1 MQADQST
8 NSLNERLR
16 FIEFQA
22 ADAQALRK
30 VRPLLEQNVS
40 RILSKFY
47 GHLEAYPN
55 LMALFQGNYGLSH
68 AREAQAKHWLIMFEG
83 SFDEAYVDRVRRIG
97 KTHERIG
104 LDPRWYIGGYALALG
119 ELQAVI
125 IEAYKKKPIECTSLI
140 RAVTKAVM
148 LDMDYAITVYI
159 DEGRANFNNKLSSL
173 AAGFEGSVKKIV
185 DDVSSA
191 AGSMRSAA
199 GTMAEAAENT
209 NRQSSIVADAA
220 GRASTNVQTVAS
232 AAEELSSSI
241 QEISRQVNQASQIS
255 VRAVSEANETNS
267 HVALL
272 KDAGQKI
279 GSVVTLIQEIA
290 SRTNLLAL
298 NATIEAARAGEA
310 GKGFAVVASEVKSL
324 ANQTARATGDIATQV
339 GSIQEVTKKSSESI
353 GRISKTIEEIN
364 GISAGIASAVEQQGA
379 ATQEIARNV
388 HQAATGTSEVSSNIA
403 GVTKAA
409 TDTGHNAA
417 AVMKS
422 ADELSHLASD
432 LRTSV
437 AEFLVTIRGS

>member
-1 MQADQST
+1 MQT
-8 NSLNERLR
+8 EPNTHSLSERLK
-16 FIEFQA
+16 FIDFKA
-22 ADAQALRK
+22 TDAQALRT
-30 VRPLLEQNVS
+30 VRPLLEQNVNK
-40 RILSKFY
+40 ILSKFY
-47 GHLEAYPN
+47 GHLEAYPQ
-55 LMALFQGNYGLSH
+55 LMGLFQGSYGLSH
-68 AREAQAKHWLIMFEG
+68 AREAQAKHWLVMFEG
-83 SFDEAYVDRVRRIG
+83 NFDEAYVDRVRRIG

-125 IEAYKKKPIECTSLI
+125 IEAYRKKPAECAVLM

-159 DEGRANFNNKLSSL
+159 DEGRANFNNKLSAL
-173 AAGFEGSVKKIV
+173 ANDFEGSVKKIV
-185 DDVSSA
+185 DDVSASA
-191 AGSMRSAA
+191 ISMRTAA
-199 GTMAEAAENT
+199 GTMADAAENT
-209 NRQSSIVADAA
+209 NQQSLIVSDAA

-255 VRAVSEANETNS
+255 LRAVSEANETNS

-272 KDAGQKI
+272 KEAGQKI

-353 GRISKTIEEIN
+353 GRISRTIEEIN

-388 HQAATGTSEVSSNIA
+388 HQAAAGTSEVSSNIS

-409 TDTGHNAA
+409 ADTGHNATI
-417 AVMKS
+417 VMKS
-422 ADELSHLASD
+422 ADELSNLASS
-432 LRTSV
+432 LRTGV
-437 AEFLVTIRGS
+437 AEFLVAIRNG